1 MEFGATLLEPG
12 RAFLSKVAAFL
23 PNLLAAL
30 LILLVGW
37 AVARFVRLV
46 VFRALLA
53 VRFDTASERAGI
65 DDILTRADISQSSA
79 ELVATLVYWLTN
91 LLVLMTAV
99 NVLGLTSVSDLLN
112 QILLYVPKV
121 IAAVVVLILGLFFAN
136 FLSGVIKTAA
146 ANADVR
152 EAELFGNVA
161 RYAVIVFTGAIA
173 LQELGIGAELVR
185 SAFNIV
191 FGAVALALALAFGLG
206 SKEIARDWLARY
218 IEQSRERKKPHS

>member
-1 MEFGATLLEPG
+1 MGLGTTLLEPG

-23 PNLLAAL
+23 PNLLAAI
-30 LILLVGW
+30 LILLAGW
-37 AVARFVRLV
+37 AAAKFVRLV
-46 VFRALLA
+46 VFRFLLA
-53 VRFDTASERAGI
+53 VRFDVASERAGI
-65 DDILTRADISQSSA
+65 DDVLARAEISQSSA

-99 NVLGLTSVSDLLN
+99 NILGLTAVSDLLN

-136 FLSGVIKTAA
+136 FLSGIIKAAA
-146 ANADVR
+146 ANANIA
-152 EAELFGNVA
+152 EADLFGNVA
-161 RYAVIVFTGAIA
+161 RYAVVVFTGAIA

-185 SAFNIV
+185 STFNII

-206 SKEIARDWLARY
+206 SKDIARDWLQRY
-218 IEQSRERKKPHS
+218 LAESRERKKRP

>member
-1 MEFGATLLEPG
+1 MGIGTTLLEPG

-30 LILLVGW
+30 LILLAGW
-37 AVARFVRLV
+37 AAAKFVRLV
-46 VFRALLA
+46 VFRFLLA
-53 VRFDTASERAGI
+53 VRFDLASERAGI
-65 DDILTRADISQSSA
+65 DDVLARAEISQSSA

-99 NVLGLTSVSDLLN
+99 NILGLTAVSDLLN

-136 FLSGVIKTAA
+136 FLSGIIKAAA
-146 ANADVR
+146 ANANIA
-152 EAELFGNVA
+152 EADLFGNVA

-185 SAFNIV
+185 SVFNII

-206 SKEIARDWLARY
+206 SKDIARDWLQRY
-218 IEQSRERKKPHS
+218 LAESRERKKRP